1 MFYAYVIYCD
11 AHMLRCRLHA
21 EYPALKPIC
30 HGNRRARRRRAL
42 PRNME
47 QNSIP
52 LERTKVL
59 DIVVKIVNLITD
71 LMTIFGLR

>member
-1 MFYAYVIYCD
+1 
-11 AHMLRCRLHA
+11 
-21 EYPALKPIC
+21 
-30 HGNRRARRRRAL
+30 
-42 PRNME
+42 ME